1 MSSPNIGGIFPI
13 GVNDY
18 VDLQIYDRSDAQIA
32 ATMRAAAQ
40 YYLPGWDPNEGSPEM
55 VLMEMFAL
63 AQAEQI
69 MAINRVPGAVTET
82 LLRLAGLDR
91 DYGAAPTATVSI
103 TFADALGHTVPGGT
117 RLYLRTDEGEIVT
130 FLTDALGAEALR
142 GATTCTTAV
151 IGDTFTAAA
160 NGTEAG
166 TSLVTADP
174 LPFVDAVRLITDV
187 VDGRDPENGREF
199 LDRGVARLARLSD
212 TLVVPRQFAAAAE
225 ERAEVERAVA
235 VDNFDPGAGPYVTR
249 TNLIPDPSYET
260 GASRLKVSATRSG
273 VVCTDPAISSS
284 GTAADGKSFAF
295 VNITGASGG
304 GTATIDVTLR
314 HDPVAVTPGVDYR
327 FEYSALSPGTAYY
340 CRAGVE
346 WLDASG
352 TVLPDEGALHGVLQ
366 PVTINGYRVF
376 GFTARAPLAARQ
388 ARLLMG
394 IGNATSGSS
403 TPLRIDKSLV
413 ETAST
418 YSLQN
423 AWTAGTTS
431 APGPN
436 TQDDPGH
443 LTVAV
448 LGDGPARLSA
458 QAKAAIAADL
468 SARAVANLT
477 VHVVDVD
484 MRAVPVRTRIAVLPG
499 YVFAGVAEAVQ
510 TAIRT
515 YLNPLTWTYGPVIR
529 HNEMVSL
536 IDQVE
541 GVDYVDEVWMQ
552 DGETDAA
559 SATYTTGNLT
569 LAGLTA
575 LPVWSQQVA
584 ATPTLG
590 RGIVVEQ
597 AT

>member
-1 MSSPNIGGIFPI
+1 MSSPNIGGVFPLD
-13 GVNDY
+13 VADY
-18 VDLQIYDRSDAQIA
+18 VDLKLYDRSDAEIA
-32 ATMRAAAQ
+32 ATMRAAAM
-40 YYLPGWDPNEGSPEM
+40 YYLPGWEPNEGAPEM

-91 DYGAAPTATVSI
+91 DYGAAPTAQVAI

-117 RLYLRTDEGEIVT
+117 RLYLRTDDDAIVT
-130 FLTDALGAEALR
+130 FLTDANGTEALR

-166 TSLVTADP
+166 TRLATADP
-174 LPFVDAVRLITDV
+174 LPFVDEVRLITDV
-187 VDGRDPENGREF
+187 VDGRDPETGRDF
-199 LDRGVARLARLSD
+199 LNRGVARLARLSD

-235 VDNFDPGAGPYVTR
+235 IDNFDPGAGPYVTR
-249 TNLIPDPSYET
+249 TNLITDPSYET
-260 GASRLKVSATRSG
+260 GATRLKVASTRSG
-273 VVCTDPAISSS
+273 VTCTDPAISSS
-284 GTAADGKSFAF
+284 GTAGAGTSFAF
-295 VNITGASGG
+295 VNVTGASGG
-304 GTATIDVTLR
+304 GPTVIDVTLR
-314 HDPVAVTPGVDYR
+314 QDPVAIVGGTDYR
-327 FEYSALSPGTAYY
+327 LEFSALSPGTQYY
-340 CRAGVE
+340 VRAGVE
-346 WLDASG
+346 WLDQSG
-352 TVLPDEGALHGVLQ
+352 TVLADEGTLHQSLQ

-403 TPLRIDKSLV
+403 TPLRIDKALI

-418 YSLQN
+418 YALQPT
-423 AWTAGTTS
+423 WTAGTTS

-448 LGDGPARLSA
+448 LGDGPAKLSA
-458 QAKAAIAADL
+458 PAKAAIAADL
-468 SARAVANLT
+468 SARAVANLII
-477 VHVVDVD
+477 HVVDVD

-510 TAIRT
+510 TAVRT
-515 YLNPLTWTYGPVIR
+515 YLNPLTWTYGPIIR

-541 GVDYVDEVWMQ
+541 GVDYVDEVWLQ
-552 DGETDAA
+552 DGESEPT
-559 SATYTTGNLT
+559 ATSYTTGNLA

-590 RGIVVEQ
+590 RGIIVEQ
-597 AT
+597 VA